1 MSRPRTT
8 RRGALSAAIVT
19 AVVLVALIVGQLL
32 LGTVTLVQGASFG
45 VAPGPL
51 FQGAVMSVL
60 STAGL
65 STVPLAIG
73 VFLSLWQVA
82 PIGSDLRVG
91 HVLARSTLAAGIG
104 AMLALIVSSIGGV
117 VQLIMRDPASV
128 FGRPESVLAQQVPFA
143 LGFAVVTALEAF
155 VAALPLVALGALLL
169 WIRLRGNDRDYR
181 VEGMLDL

>member
-19 AVVLVALIVGQLL
+19 AVVLVALIAEQVL
-32 LGTVTLVQGASFG
+32 LGMVTLIQGASFG
-45 VAPGPL
+45 AAPGPL
-51 FQGAVMSVL
+51 LQAAVMSVV
-60 STAGL
+60 STAGF

-73 VFLSLWQVA
+73 AFLSLLQVA

-91 HVLARSTLAAGIG
+91 HVLARSTLAAGVG

-117 VQLIMRDPASV
+117 AQVMLRDPALV
-128 FGRPESVLAQQVPFA
+128 FSRPESLLAQQVPFA

-155 VAALPLVALGALLL
+155 LAALPLIALGALLL